1 MMRFEGISYSKVLL
15 SEVQVIKRIQPLE
28 EDIPVR
34 KSSVSDVADACD
46 RFPPR
51 SVQCYKRGSDG
62 IDVQW
67 ECKADIPKK
76 YRFGQISVS
85 CEGFDHPGDPYVLH
99 GSCGMMRFEGNTS
112 HSAVRALIG
121 CHLYIVRQGFAQ

>member
-76 YRFGQISVS
+76 YRFGQ
-85 CEGFDHPGDPYVLH
+85 
-99 GSCGMMRFEGNTS
+99 MMRFEGNTS